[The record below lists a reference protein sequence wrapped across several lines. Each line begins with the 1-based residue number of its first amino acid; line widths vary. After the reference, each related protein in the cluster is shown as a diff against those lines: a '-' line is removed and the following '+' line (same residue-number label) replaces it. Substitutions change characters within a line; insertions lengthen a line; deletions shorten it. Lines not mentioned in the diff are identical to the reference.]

1 MKMNRFGSLYFGRPA
16 IFLQAAIICFLTSCG
31 GKKQNG
37 SEPFI
42 SFSGAFALYPLSQR
56 WAEEYNKLN
65 AVRFDIQAGGTGKGI
80 TDCLGGVVDVGM
92 FSRQITDADTRR
104 GVYAIPL
111 CKDAVLPTISARN
124 PYAALI
130 RDRGISKDEF
140 KLIFTSKKKTYWEDV
155 LGIKNGQHHKITVYT
170 RADAAGAA
178 DSWASYFDATQND
191 IKGLGVLG
199 DPGVAEAVKNDKYGI
214 GFNNTLFVYNPST
227 GKKLKGI
234 EVASID
240 IDGNGK
246 VDASEQIYASLAVF
260 LNGVQSGVYPSPPV
274 RDLYFITKGKTTDPK
289 LLSFFRWV
297 LNDGQRY
304 VHMAG
309 YVPLPPDTISEQL
322 AKLNN

>member
-1 MKMNRFGSLYFGRPA
+1 MKMNRFGSLYFGWPA

-31 GKKQNG
+31 KKQNN

-65 AVRFDIQAGGTGKGI
+65 PVRFDIQAGGTGKGI

-92 FSRQITDADTRR
+92 FSREITDAEIRR

-124 PYAALI
+124 PYATLI
-130 RDRGISKDEF
+130 GKRGISKGEF
-140 KLIFTSKKKTYWEDV
+140 KLIFTSKKKIYWEDV
-155 LGIKNGQHHKITVYT
+155 LGIKNGQRHQITVYT
-170 RADAAGAA
+170 RAEAAGAA
-178 DSWASYFDATQND
+178 DSWASYFNATQND
-191 IKGLGVLG
+191 LKGLGVLG

-214 GFNNTLFVYNPST
+214 GFNNTLFVYDPST

-240 IDGNGK
+240 IDSNGK
-246 VDASEQIYASLAVF
+246 LDPREQIYSSLAVF
-260 LNGVQSGVYPSPPV
+260 LDGVRNGVYPSPPV

-289 LLSFFRWV
+289 LLSFFKWV
-297 LNDGQRY
+297 LNEGQQY

-309 YVPLPPDTISEQL
+309 YVPLPSHTITEQL